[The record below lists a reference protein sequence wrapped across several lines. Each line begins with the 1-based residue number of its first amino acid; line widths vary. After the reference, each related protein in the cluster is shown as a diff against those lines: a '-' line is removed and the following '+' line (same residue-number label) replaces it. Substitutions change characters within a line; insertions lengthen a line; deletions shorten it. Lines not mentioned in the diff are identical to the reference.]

1 MARYCFYC
9 GRELSV
15 GERCHCKNPAKEG
28 KYQSTGPA
36 DKKESAKSPNGSTS
50 YSYQTAAAGAGTHA
64 GTGTA
69 SGAHPGTGAAAG
81 AHAGTG
87 AAAGAHAGTG
97 AGAGSRT
104 NPDFGSGA
112 ASGRGNASS
121 RTRHARPLWNKKSS
135 RSAKGFMEK
144 AAGIQQL
151 FFRLRTFSDQV
162 RTLFPN
168 ITKSLA
174 SGVQFITRPASK
186 IRQES
191 MRVKLPYCYA
201 NIIMFSLLS
210 GLLALLMS
218 RSGSPLFTNLV
229 SLAFGTG
236 QSVLFSHPVIS
247 FFGLSILSCLFIL
260 TMGASFYVAARFSNR
275 KPSYR
280 KVLDLI
286 SISLVYIIIMEV
298 FLLITILMGSRGSM
312 SLLFVSLLLM
322 GVTHLLA
329 FRNALG
335 LPEDTVF
342 FFLIFVYI
350 FCYILFQFLL
360 YLAAQLLI
368 YL

>member
-1 MARYCFYC
+1 MARKIGAFSCLLFSVGGKQQMARYCFYC

-15 GERCHCKNPAKEG
+15 GERCHCKDPAKEG
-28 KYQSTGPA
+28 TYQSSGTA
-36 DKKESAKSPNGSTS
+36 DKKESTKSSGGSTS
-50 YSYQTAAAGAGTHA
+50 YSYQTAAAGAAASA
-64 GTGTA
+64 GTA
-69 SGAHPGTGAAAG
+69 TGA
-81 AHAGTG
+81 G
-87 AAAGAHAGTG
+87 AA

-104 NPDFGSGA
+104 NAGFGSGA
-112 ASGRGNASS
+112 ASGQRRTSAK
-121 RTRHARPLWNKKSS
+121 TRHVRTSWNSKND
-135 RSAKGFMEK
+135 RSVKGFMDK
-144 AAGIQQL
+144 AAGIQRL
-151 FFRLRTFSDQV
+151 FSHLRTFRDQV

-168 ITKSLA
+168 VTKSLA

-191 MRVKLPYCYA
+191 LRVKLPYSYW
-201 NIIMFSLLS
+201 NIILFSLLS

-229 SLAFGTG
+229 SLAFGSG

-260 TMGASFYVAARFSNR
+260 TMGASFYVAARFSSR

-286 SISLVYIIIMEV
+286 SISLIYIIIMEV
-298 FLLITILMGSRGSM
+298 FVLITILMGSRGSM
-312 SLLFVSLLLM
+312 SLLFISLLLM

-335 LPEDTVF
+335 LTEDTVF

-350 FCYILFQFLL
+350 FCYILFKVLL